1 MAETVFG
8 VAIEFLDKLGL
19 YDVLL
24 PFLLVF
30 TIVFAILDKTK
41 VLGTETIN
49 GEVMPRRNLNAM
61 VAFVLGFLVVASAN
75 LVATI
80 NEAAA
85 NIVLL
90 LFLAISFLM
99 LLGSFTNPEDMKN
112 GIFLKDKSFF
122 KVVFMIIMF
131 LGVCLI
137 FLNALKSSDADVCP
151 DETPCSWLEIVFDF
165 ITNNYDSAFVG
176 SVILLLVLGGLVVYI
191 TKEPKSDSGDD
202 SS

>member
-1 MAETVFG
+1 MAESVFG
-8 VAIEFLDKLGL
+8 SAIEFLDKLGL

-41 VLGTETIN
+41 VLGTDTIN
-49 GEVMPRRNLNAM
+49 GEIFPRRNLNAM

-90 LFLAISFLM
+90 LFLIISFLM
-99 LLGSFTNPEDMKN
+99 LLGSLTNPEDMKH
-112 GIFLKDKSFF
+112 GIFLKDKSVF
-122 KVVFMIIMF
+122 KIIFMIIIF
-131 LGVCLI
+131 IGVSLI
-137 FLNALKSSDADVCP
+137 FLNALKSSNADICP
-151 DETPCSWLEIVFDF
+151 DQTPCTWIEIVWDF
-165 ITNNYDSAFVG
+165 LSNQYDSAFV
-176 SVILLLVLGGLVVYI
+176 SSIILLLVLGGLIVYI
-191 TKEPKSDSGDD
+191 TKETKEGGGDD
-202 SS
+202 S